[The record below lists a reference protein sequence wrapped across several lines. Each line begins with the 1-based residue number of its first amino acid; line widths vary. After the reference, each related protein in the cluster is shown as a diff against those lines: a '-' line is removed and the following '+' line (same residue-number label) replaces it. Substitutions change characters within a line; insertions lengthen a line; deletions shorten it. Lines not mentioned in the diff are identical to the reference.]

1 MKQSLRKFK
10 ESYFLYSFK
19 RDKVAMASFIALVFF
34 LLLALTA
41 PLISPMNPYDAN
53 NIDIMNS
60 EIPPAWN
67 DMGMDEFPLGT
78 DNMGRDM
85 LSTMLYGLRTSII
98 IGLGAV
104 SLQAIIGILMG
115 LSAGY
120 LGGRMDALLMR
131 IADIQFSFPYLMVAI
146 LISAIFQLTFGI
158 GRYEE
163 LAIPLLIVIIGFA
176 EWPMYA
182 RTIRAS
188 VMGEKRK
195 EYVEAAK
202 VIGLSRPVIMVRHV
216 LPNSLTSLLVI
227 STIQVANAVMSEAAL
242 SFLGL
247 GMPTT
252 KPSLGSLIRSG
263 FDYIFSGSWWI
274 TIFPGILLILFVLVI
289 NLLGDWL
296 RDVLNPK
303 LYKG

>member
-19 RDKVAMASFIALVFF
+19 RDKVAMASFVALVFF

-104 SLQAIIGILMG
+104 SLQATIGILMG

-131 IADIQFSFPYLMVAI
+131 IADIQFSFPYLMVAMKN
-146 LISAIFQLTFGI
+146 LPFPCS
-158 GRYEE
+158 
-163 LAIPLLIVIIGFA
+163 LL
-176 EWPMYA
+176 
-182 RTIRAS
+182 S
-188 VMGEKRK
+188 
-195 EYVEAAK
+195 
-202 VIGLSRPVIMVRHV
+202 LV
-216 LPNSLTSLLVI
+216 LPN
-227 STIQVANAVMSEAAL
+227 
-242 SFLGL
+242 GPC
-247 GMPTT
+247 MPG
-252 KPSLGSLIRSG
+252 PYVPR
-263 FDYIFSGSWWI
+263 
-274 TIFPGILLILFVLVI
+274 
-289 NLLGDWL
+289 
-296 RDVLNPK
+296 
-303 LYKG
+303 

>member
-67 DMGMDEFPLGT
+67 DMGMEEFPLGT

-104 SLQAIIGILMG
+104 SLQAIIGILVG
-115 LSAGY
+115 LTAGY

-131 IADIQFSFPYLMVAI
+131 TADIQFSFPYLMVAI

-163 LAIPLLIVIIGFA
+163 LAVPLLIVIIGFA